1 MTETIQKTEDNEK
14 EKTGHISLFLLVT
27 SLYWFSMYAY
37 IPTFSPYIKSLGVS
51 NSVLGIII
59 GSYGFTQM
67 LIRIPLG
74 IISDRLNKRKV
85 FVIAGI
91 LLGILSS
98 GGLYLFDNPYL
109 VLLFRS
115 MAGAA
120 AAAWVTFAVLFSS
133 YYKED
138 ETPKSIGVINA
149 FTKLGQVIAMLAGG
163 VIAQRYGQ
171 QYPFLLAALGGL
183 LGLFLSFGIEEKQS
197 INHKPIQV
205 KEMLKVA
212 RNHSLLTVSFLAI
225 LFQLIVFATTF
236 GFIPVVAANLGA
248 SSLHLGLITVITT
261 VPAILSSYLSGSFFT
276 PRYGERNTI
285 VAGFVIIAL
294 SCIVVPFINGL
305 SILYL
310 SQIMNGFGQGIV
322 FPILMGLSIK
332 NVVHNK
338 RGTAM
343 GFFQAIYG
351 LGMFIGPVLL
361 GVISDLAG
369 INIGFWIIGMIG
381 FIGAFLTLVFCKG
394 AGRQIV
400 R

>member
-1 MTETIQKTEDNEK
+1 MTEKKTIKNTEQKK
-14 EKTGHISLFLLVT
+14 GHITLFLFVT

-37 IPTFSPYIKSLGVS
+37 IPTFPPYIKSLGVS
-51 NSVLGIII
+51 NSVLGIIL

-74 IISDRLNKRKV
+74 ILSDRLNRRKV

-91 LLGILSS
+91 MLGILSS

-120 AAAWVTFAVLFSS
+120 AATWVTFTVLFSS

-138 ETPKSIGVINA
+138 QTPKSIGVINA

-163 VIAQRYGQ
+163 IIAQRYGQ

-183 LGLFLSFGIEEKQS
+183 LGLFLSFGIEEKPN
-197 INHKPIQV
+197 IDHKPVQI
-205 KEMLKVA
+205 KELLKLA

-225 LFQLIVFATTF
+225 IFQLIVFATTF
-236 GFIPVVAANLGA
+236 GFIPVVAKNLGA
-248 SSLHLGLITVITT
+248 TSIHLGLITTITA
-261 VPAILSSYLSGSFFT
+261 VPTIFSSYLSGSFFT

-285 VAGFVIIAL
+285 VAGFIIIAS
-294 SCIVVPFINGL
+294 SCIVVPFVNEL

-310 SQIMNGFGQGIV
+310 SQIVNGFGQGLV

-361 GVISDLAG
+361 GIISDLAG
-369 INIGFWIIGMIG
+369 INTGFWIIGMIG
-381 FIGAFLTLVFCKG
+381 LIGAFLTLVFCKG
-394 AGRQIV
+394 AGRQMA

>member
-1 MTETIQKTEDNEK
+1 MTEKKTIKNTEQKK
-14 EKTGHISLFLLVT
+14 GHITLFLFVT

-37 IPTFSPYIKSLGVS
+37 IPTFPPYIKSLGVS
-51 NSVLGIII
+51 NSVLGIIL

-74 IISDRLNKRKV
+74 ILSDRLNRRKV

-91 LLGILSS
+91 MLGILSS

-120 AAAWVTFAVLFSS
+120 AATWVTFTVLFSS

-138 ETPKSIGVINA
+138 QTPKSIGVINA

-163 VIAQRYGQ
+163 IIAQRYGQ

-183 LGLFLSFGIEEKQS
+183 LGLFLSFGIEEKPN
-197 INHKPIQV
+197 IDHKPVQI
-205 KEMLKVA
+205 KELLKLA

-225 LFQLIVFATTF
+225 IFQLIVFATTF
-236 GFIPVVAANLGA
+236 GFIPVVAKNLGA
-248 SSLHLGLITVITT
+248 TSIHLGLITTITA
-261 VPAILSSYLSGSFFT
+261 VPTIFSSYLSGSFFT

-285 VAGFVIIAL
+285 VAGFIIIAS
-294 SCIVVPFINGL
+294 SCIVVPFVNDL

-310 SQIMNGFGQGIV
+310 SQIINGFGQGLV

-361 GVISDLAG
+361 GIISDLAG
-369 INIGFWIIGMIG
+369 INTGFWIIGMIG
-381 FIGAFLTLVFCKG
+381 LIGAFLTLVFCKG
-394 AGRQIV
+394 AGRQMAG
-400 R
+400 

>member
-1 MTETIQKTEDNEK
+1 MTEKKTIKNTAQKK
-14 EKTGHISLFLLVT
+14 GHITLFLFVT

-37 IPTFSPYIKSLGVS
+37 IPTFPPYIKSLGVS
-51 NSVLGIII
+51 NSVLGIIL

-74 IISDRLNKRKV
+74 ILSDRLNRRKV

-91 LLGILSS
+91 MLGILSS

-120 AAAWVTFAVLFSS
+120 AATWVTFTVLFSS

-138 ETPKSIGVINA
+138 QTSRSIGVINA

-163 VIAQRYGQ
+163 IIAQRYGQ

-183 LGLFLSFGIEEKQS
+183 LGLFLSFGIEEKPN
-197 INHKPIQV
+197 IDHKPVQI
-205 KEMLKVA
+205 KELLKLA

-225 LFQLIVFATTF
+225 IFQLIVFATTF
-236 GFIPVVAANLGA
+236 GFIPVVAKNLGA
-248 SSLHLGLITVITT
+248 TSIHLGLITTITA
-261 VPAILSSYLSGSFFT
+261 VPTIFSSYLSGSFFT

-285 VAGFVIIAL
+285 VAGFIIIAL
-294 SCIVVPFINGL
+294 SCIAVPFVNDL

-310 SQIMNGFGQGIV
+310 SQIVNGFGQGLV

-361 GVISDLAG
+361 GIISDLAG
-369 INIGFWIIGMIG
+369 INTGFWIIGMIG
-381 FIGAFLTLVFCKG
+381 LIGAFLTLVFCKG
-394 AGRQIV
+394 AGRQMAG
-400 R
+400 